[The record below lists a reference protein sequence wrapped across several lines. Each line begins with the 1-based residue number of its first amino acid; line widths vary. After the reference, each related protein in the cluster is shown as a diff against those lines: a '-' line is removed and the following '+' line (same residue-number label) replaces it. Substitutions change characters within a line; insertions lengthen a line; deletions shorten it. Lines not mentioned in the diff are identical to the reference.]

1 MESRYATVKPG
12 TPHTRSATLRDVA
25 SRAGVSVA
33 TASRVLS
40 GSANVRPQTRERVE
54 RAMRELLYVGP
65 GRAQPQTTTG
75 AIGLLMPE
83 FLNPVFAA
91 LAQALETRA
100 TRAGFAT
107 IICNTAG
114 SAMREVDY
122 VHMLLERRVDG
133 MVFVC
138 SEVTDVRGEHSHYR
152 QLVDQGAHLVF
163 VNGGSDELP
172 VTSVSVDERAA
183 ARIATEHLL
192 GLGHRRIGFVAGGQF
207 AQATREK
214 ALGRADALA
223 EAGLPAD
230 RWIAHASFTVEGGR
244 HALRAL
250 VEGAN
255 GDRPTSVICSNDLM
269 AIGALQEAR
278 ALGLDVPR
286 DLSIVGFDGIDAARW
301 TFPPLTTVEQP
312 IDEIAETT
320 IAALEALM
328 ETPQAILPR
337 YLFRPRLRE
346 GGTAVSPASANP
358 Q

>member
-1 MESRYATVKPG
+1 MKPIG
-12 TPHTRSATLRDVA
+12 PPGKGASLRDVA
-25 SRAGVSVA
+25 ERAGVSAA

-40 GSANVRPQTRERVE
+40 NSAPVRAETRERVE
-54 RAMRELLYVGP
+54 RAMRELLYVPP
-65 GRAQPQTTTG
+65 GRGVATAPG

-83 FLNPVFAA
+83 FQNPVFAA

-138 SEVTDVRGEHSHYR
+138 SEVTDVRGEHTHYR
-152 QLVDQGAHLVF
+152 QLLDQGARLVF
-163 VNGGSDELP
+163 VNGGSESLP
-172 VTSVSVDERAA
+172 VTSVGVDERAA
-183 ARIATEHLL
+183 GRLATEHLL
-192 GLGHRRIGFVAGGQF
+192 SLGHRRVGFVAGGQF

-214 ALGRADALA
+214 ALGRADALT
-223 EAGLPAD
+223 EAGLPSE
-230 RWIAHASFTVEGGR
+230 RFVAHASFTVEGGG

-250 VEGAN
+250 MEDSN
-255 GDRPTSVICSNDLM
+255 GDQPTGVICSNDLM

-278 ALGLDVPR
+278 ELGLRVPDDV
-286 DLSIVGFDGIDAARW
+286 SIVGFDGIDATRW
-301 TFPPLTTVEQP
+301 TQPALTTVLQP

-320 IAALEALM
+320 VSALESLM
-328 ETPQAILPR
+328 ETPDATLPR
-337 YLFRPRLRE
+337 YVFRPRLRL
-346 GGTAVSPASANP
+346 GGTTGAPAP
-358 Q
+358 